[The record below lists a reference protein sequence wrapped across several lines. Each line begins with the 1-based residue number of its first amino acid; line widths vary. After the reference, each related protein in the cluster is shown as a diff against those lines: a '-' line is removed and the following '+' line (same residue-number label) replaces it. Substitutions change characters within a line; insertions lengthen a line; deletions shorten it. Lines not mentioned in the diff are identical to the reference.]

1 MKLKE
6 LGFIE
11 ILTDD
16 QNERAWMAA
25 KGNMTVLVYRT
36 LGTTIHRVEVS
47 VGTKKTVERQFPSE
61 AEAVAYLTNVLSNE
75 VRNIVITFLVI
86 AVLAVIGAVVLY
98 NNV

>member
-25 KGNMTVLVYRT
+25 KGKMTVLVYRT

-47 VGTKKTVERQFPSE
+47 VGTKKTAERQFPNEEE
-61 AEAVAYLTNVLSNE
+61 AIVFLTNVLSND
-75 VRNIVITFLVI
+75 VRNIVITLL
-86 AVLAVIGAVVLY
+86 VLAAVATIGAVILFHA
-98 NNV
+98 

>member
-16 QNERAWMAA
+16 PTERAWMAA
-25 KGNMTVLVYRT
+25 KGKMTVLVYRT

-47 VGTKKTVERQFPSE
+47 VGTKKTAERQFPNE
-61 AEAVAYLTNVLSNE
+61 AEAVEYLTTVLSNE
-75 VRNIVITFLVI
+75 VRNVILTLLVI
-86 AVLAVIGAVVLY
+86 AAITLIAAVVLY
-98 NNV
+98 NA